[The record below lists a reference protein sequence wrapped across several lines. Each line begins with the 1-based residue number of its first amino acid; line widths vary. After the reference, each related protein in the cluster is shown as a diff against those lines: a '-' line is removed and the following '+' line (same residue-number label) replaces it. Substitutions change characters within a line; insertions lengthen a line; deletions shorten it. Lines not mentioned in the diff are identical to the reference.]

1 MTGEEKFRY
10 EKDGKEYVVT
20 VDEKGELRRYE
31 NGTGRGYKITK
42 NGLERI
48 IANDKDAMAKFKAAF
63 DDNQTVTAS
72 PLPDTNDDEASE
84 AAASTTV
91 TDADVR
97 IIADDASKE
106 HNHDAADAVDDS
118 KAVTDVSTDKVPAP
132 IQETLPGFDTPS
144 GSEHTTS
151 AADSEDANQNQENVD
166 DATETFKEADGQ
178 MSIDF
183 SNEEDH
189 MKTDAKKDEKPN
201 VPDVEPP
208 ASMHQPTPQPAQPVR
223 PVQTQQPQPQQYQQP
238 QYQAAYSGTAQ
249 QPPVYPQQPVQKKQ
263 KTKKPKKP
271 VTFGKAVAGGAIGCA
286 VVLAVYTGL
295 GLYGYH
301 ATGMDKSD
309 SSSSATVTKDIS
321 KSASSEDSSLATQVA
336 AKSVPSVA
344 SITVSNSGATS
355 ADIASSTG
363 SGSIGSGVLIDKDGD
378 ILTNYHV
385 VEYADGN
392 TGYSITAKLGDKSYE
407 AQIVGKDKSS
417 DLAVIKVDAGN
428 DTLTPIE
435 VGSSSNLQVG
445 DWVMSIG
452 SPFGNEQSVSTG
464 IVSAKSRDI
473 TMSGDDGST
482 SFYSDMIQTD
492 AAINP
497 GNSGG
502 ALVNEKGQL
511 VGINSI
517 IESSSQS
524 SAGVGFAIPSDYAI
538 DVANTLISG
547 KQVEHP
553 RIGATVGTVT
563 PQMSKKL
570 GLGNGAYGAYVNSVS
585 KDSPAEKSGIKKGD
599 VITKIDGEQ
608 VDTATTLITSIRSH
622 KVGDKITLTLLRD
635 GKEQDVEVE
644 LTSDSAVTDDDDNEN
659 NGTDSNNGSNSMEE
673 SPYSNLQQRLLE
685 FLEEQQQQQNG
696 GNQGNSGGL
705 NGFGTRRNG

>member
-20 VDEKGELRRYE
+20 VDDNGELRRYE
-31 NGTGRGYKITK
+31 NGTGRGYKITQ
-42 NGLERI
+42 NGLKRI
-48 IANDKDAMAKFKAAF
+48 IANDVDAMAKFNAAF
-63 DDNQTVTAS
+63 SKEPAQSGDTVIDAEPVATPADDQTDKATAPQTEHVEPPTDIDEPVADDGAKDVTDMPPVTPNQTTEY
-72 PLPDTNDDEASE
+72 DD
-84 AAASTTV
+84 
-91 TDADVR
+91 
-97 IIADDASKE
+97 K
-106 HNHDAADAVDDS
+106 
-118 KAVTDVSTDKVPAP
+118 P

-144 GSEHTTS
+144 GSEHAPTV
-151 AADSEDANQNQENVD
+151 ADDEHD
-166 DATETFKEADGQ
+166 DDEPHEQPAKEADGQ
-178 MSIDF
+178 MAIDF
-183 SNEEDH
+183 GSDNKTNSHDDMERNEQQRQQQ
-189 MKTDAKKDEKPN
+189 TA
-201 VPDVEPP
+201 
-208 ASMHQPTPQPAQPVR
+208 
-223 PVQTQQPQPQQYQQP
+223 PVQPQQQQVPPQQYQAV
-238 QYQAAYSGTAQ
+238 YGNAQ
-249 QPPVYPQQPVQKKQ
+249 QPPMYPQQPAQKAKQKKQ
-263 KTKKPKKP
+263 KKP
-271 VTFGKAVAGGAIGCA
+271 VTFGKAIAGGAIGCA
-286 VVLAVYTGL
+286 AVLAIYTGI

-309 SSSSATVTKDIS
+309 TTTSSISSSTKDVS
-321 KSASSEDSSLATQVA
+321 KSASNEDSSLATQVA
-336 AKSVPSVA
+336 AKAVPSVA
-344 SITVSNSGATS
+344 SITVSNSGASTTDITS
-355 ADIASSTG
+355 SSG
-363 SGSIGSGVLIDKDGD
+363 SDSIGSGVLLDKDGN

-392 TGYSITAKLGDKSYE
+392 NGYSITAKLGDKSYE
-407 AQIVGKDKSS
+407 ATIVGKDKSS

-435 VGSSSNLQVG
+435 IGSSDNLQVG

-517 IESSSQS
+517 IESSSSS

-585 KDSPAEKSGIKKGD
+585 KDSPADKAGIKKGD

-608 VDTATTLITSIRSH
+608 VDTSTTLITEIRSH
-622 KVGDKITLTLLRD
+622 KVGDKVTLTILRD
-635 GKEQDVEVE
+635 GKEQDFEVE
-644 LTSDSAVTDDDDNEN
+644 LTSDTAITDDSDNEN
-659 NGTDSNNGSNSMEE
+659 STDGNGNNSTED

-685 FLEEQQQQQNG
+685 FLEEQQNG
-696 GNQGNSGGL
+696 DSGNQGNSGGL
-705 NGFGTRRNG
+705 NGFGMRRNG

>member
-20 VDEKGELRRYE
+20 VDDNGELRRYE
-31 NGTGRGYKITK
+31 NGTGRGYKITQ
-42 NGLERI
+42 NGLKRI
-48 IANDKDAMAKFKAAF
+48 IANDVDAMAKFNAAF
-63 DDNQTVTAS
+63 GTESAKSGDTVIDAVPVATPADNQTDKATAS
-72 PLPDTNDDEASE
+72 QAEHVKPPTDIDEPVADDGAKN
-84 AAASTTV
+84 V
-91 TDADVR
+91 TDMPP
-97 IIADDASKE
+97 
-106 HNHDAADAVDDS
+106 
-118 KAVTDVSTDKVPAP
+118 VTPNQATEYDGKP

-144 GSEHTTS
+144 GSEHAPTV
-151 AADSEDANQNQENVD
+151 ADDEHEDNESCEQSI
-166 DATETFKEADGQ
+166 KEADGQ
-178 MSIDF
+178 MAIDF
-183 SNEEDH
+183 DSDNKTNSHDNMEKNEQQ
-189 MKTDAKKDEKPN
+189 T
-201 VPDVEPP
+201 
-208 ASMHQPTPQPAQPVR
+208 QPQATPVQPQ
-223 PVQTQQPQPQQYQQP
+223 QTQQQQVPPQQYQAV
-238 QYQAAYSGTAQ
+238 YGNAQ
-249 QPPVYPQQPVQKKQ
+249 QQPMYPQQPAQKVKQKKQ
-263 KTKKPKKP
+263 KKP
-271 VTFGKAVAGGAIGCA
+271 VTFGKAIAGGAIGCA
-286 VVLAVYTGL
+286 AVLAIYTGI

-309 SSSSATVTKDIS
+309 TTTSSISSSTKDVS
-321 KSASSEDSSLATQVA
+321 KSASNEDSSLATQVA
-336 AKSVPSVA
+336 AKAVPSVA
-344 SITVSNSGATS
+344 SITVSSSGASTT
-355 ADIASSTG
+355 DIASSSG
-363 SGSIGSGVLIDKDGD
+363 SGSIGSGVLLDKDGN

-392 TGYSITAKLGDKSYE
+392 NGYSITAKLGDKSYE
-407 AQIVGKDKSS
+407 ATIVGKDKSS

-435 VGSSSNLQVG
+435 VGSSDNLQVG

-517 IESSSQS
+517 IESSSSS

-585 KDSPAEKSGIKKGD
+585 KDSPADKAGIKKGD

-608 VDTATTLITSIRSH
+608 VDTSTTLITEIRSH
-622 KVGDKITLTLLRD
+622 KVGDKVTLTILRD
-635 GKEQDVEVE
+635 GKEQDFEVE
-644 LTSDSAVTDDDDNEN
+644 LTSDTAITDDSDNEN
-659 NGTDSNNGSNSMEE
+659 SADGNGSNSTED

-685 FLEEQQQQQNG
+685 FLEEQQNG
-696 GNQGNSGGL
+696 SSGNQGNSGGL
-705 NGFGTRRNG
+705 NGFGMRRNG